1 MAIQNLREYPLT
13 DSDLISI
20 GQRMALGEARYIP
33 VRRDR
38 VLENGKILE
47 NSLIWRHPSRYRI
60 ERVMQGYDVLYYG
73 RPIE

>member
-1 MAIQNLREYPLT
+1 MLKEYPLT
-13 DSDLISI
+13 DSDLIRI

-38 VLENGKILE
+38 VLENGEILE
-47 NSLIWRHPSRYRI
+47 NCLIWRHPRAYRI
-60 ERVMQGYDVLYYG
+60 ERVEQGGDVLYYG